1 MSKRKGYPE
10 PPDPITGKAKKH
22 QEAANASV
30 QNDLSNAEIKPAH
43 NEFNKAVPLL
53 QEARRILQALKSKDV
68 PPEVREKVTDRAI
81 ELNVGKILKYVDKY
95 EYTDEELETLNLFI
109 AEAEKELS
117 EVRVGKRTRAK
128 SKKEMEKQ
136 YLKETLNPY
145 ERNARDTLISMGT
158 DKNSE
163 WEVTG
168 FTDLGEKSSAGCHLC
183 GHAPIRYQYTITK
196 MSGKNKGAELK
207 VGSECVVNFL
217 GIPIGDVRELARK
230 FEFERQSD
238 PDNIK
243 AELETLLDR
252 IDRMTDLPTAREH
265 NQWDIYHKWKGKD
278 KTVKKTIEM
287 LEDKGRITDNRLQKM
302 LDMLKDVIQDEKII
316 KERAEEE
323 VRAKQEALEGDPL
336 YKIMRESI
344 EFHDQNSFLKD
355 IYDKWVR
362 RYSLTDRQ
370 INAFKSALS
379 KMKKQAEYGESTF
392 KEQDGLNTVKGVI
405 TALEVDSVAGRKGP
419 FEKITFDLVTKL
431 GVVTDISTVEW
442 DTLNFVQ
449 IQELNDGEDHIVT
462 IQYELK
468 DGRWRNLSD
477 VIETDKVHAPPK
489 MSVPDP
495 NLDTTIF
502 RGLEPRNW
510 QSAHFMPWWDAR
522 RGIVQAGTGA
532 GKTKFA
538 IMAILKQLDE
548 NPDARIVIAV
558 PTMELQKQ
566 WKREL
571 KAFGIKPTLVGG
583 GHGKDFG
590 QITIGI
596 YNTLWEKKIVADL
609 LIGDEAHHLSSN
621 TEMNVSIWKDNLH
634 TIDRI
639 LFLTATPGRYL
650 MEDMPVIAVVSQ
662 EELQEEGSL
671 AYYTVTNLRVEMSDT
686 DRNMYDQMTAQIT
699 MNAEDYGEN
708 HLFTKISKGHRYRW
722 VTNHEGKMDGTALL
736 VKNLVAQGKKIILF
750 TTKIDTMY
758 VIKEAMNNHG
768 VPISIVHSSNSE
780 YKMPAKVRSQNFTDF
795 AEGTTNVLVGA
806 FAISEGV
813 DVPEADVAIIM
824 GGTSQER
831 EFIQRSGRVLR
842 VTPDKNTA
850 EIFQVYMEDTME
862 AGWVKSRLKSIPRDT
877 PKSDYEMNDYLNQ

>member
-1 MSKRKGYPE
+1 MTQGFHE
-10 PPDPITGKAKKH
+10 APDPITGKARKH
-22 QEAANASV
+22 QEAASKASV
-30 QNDLSNAEIKPAH
+30 QSDLSNTEIKPAGNRL
-43 NEFNKAVPLL
+43 NEAVPLL
-53 QEARRILQALKSKDV
+53 QETDKILRALKSKDV
-68 PPEVREKVTDRAI
+68 PLEVQQKLIDRAI
-81 ELNVGKILKYVDKY
+81 ELNIGKISRCVDRYKYT
-95 EYTDEELETLNLFI
+95 EEELDTLRFFI
-109 AEAEKELS
+109 AEAKGVLS
-117 EVRVGKRTRAK
+117 EVKVTKKTRAK
-128 SKKEMEKQ
+128 SEKEMEKQ

-145 ERNARDTLISMGT
+145 ERNARNTLISMGT

-168 FTDLGEKSSAGCHLC
+168 FTDLGEESSAGCHLC

-196 MSGKNKGAELK
+196 MSGKNKGAELN

-238 PDNIK
+238 PENIK

-252 IDRMTDLPTAREH
+252 INRMTDLPTAREH
-265 NQWDIYHKWKGKD
+265 NQWNIYHKWKGKD

-287 LEDKGRITDNRLQKM
+287 LEKKGRITDKRLEKM

-316 KERAEEE
+316 EERVEED
-323 VRAKQEALEGDPL
+323 VRVKKEALKGDPL
-336 YKIMRESI
+336 YEVMRESI

-355 IYDKWVR
+355 IYNKWVK

-370 INAFKSALS
+370 INAFKAALS
-379 KMKKQAEYGESTF
+379 KMKKEAEYGENTF
-392 KEQDGLNTVKGVI
+392 KEHDGLNTVKGTI
-405 TALEVDSVAGRKGP
+405 TALEVSTVSGRKGP
-419 FEKITFDLVTKL
+419 FEKITFDLVTTL

-449 IQELNDGEDHIVT
+449 IQELNDGEEHVVT

-468 DGRWRNLSD
+468 DGRWRNLSN
-477 VIETDKVHAPPK
+477 VIETDKICAPPE

-495 NLDTTIF
+495 NLDTTVF

-621 TEMNVSIWKDNLH
+621 TQMNVSIWKDNLD

-639 LFLTATPGRYL
+639 LFLTATPGRHL

-662 EELQEEGSL
+662 EELQAEGSL
-671 AYYTVTNLRVEMSDT
+671 AYYTVTNLRVEMTDT
-686 DRNMYDQMTAQIT
+686 DRNIYEQMSDQIAI
-699 MNAEDYGEN
+699 NAEDYGEN
-708 HLFTKISKGHRYRW
+708 HLFTKIVKGERYRW
-722 VTNHEGKMDGTALL
+722 VTNHEAKMEGTALL

-758 VIKEAMNNHG
+758 VIEEAMNKHG
-768 VPISIVHSSNSE
+768 VPISIVHSSNPE
-780 YKMPAKVRSQNFTDF
+780 YKMPAKVRTQNFADF

-831 EFIQRSGRVLR
+831 EFVQRSGRVLR

-862 AGWVKSRLKSIPRDT
+862 SGWVKSRLKSIPRDT
-877 PKSDYEMNDYLNQ
+877 PKSDHEMNDYLNQ

>member
-1 MSKRKGYPE
+1 MSYPE
-10 PPDPITGKAKKH
+10 AQDPLTGKARLH
-22 QEAANASV
+22 QENAKKKSR
-30 QNDLSNAEIKPAH
+30 QTDLSNAEIKPAGNRL
-43 NEFNKAVPLL
+43 NEAIPLL
-53 QEARRILQALKSKDV
+53 QETRKILQALKSKDV
-68 PPEVREKVTDRAI
+68 PLEVQEKVTDRAI
-81 ELNVGKILKYVDKY
+81 ELNIGKITNYTDRY
-95 EYTDEELETLNLFI
+95 EYTEEELNTLRLFI
-109 AEAEKELS
+109 AEAEKGLS
-117 EVRVGKRTRAK
+117 EVKVTKKTRAK
-128 SKKEMEKQ
+128 SEKEMEKQ

-145 ERNARDTLISMGT
+145 ERKARDTLISMGT
-158 DKNSE
+158 DRNSE

-238 PDNIK
+238 PENIK

-265 NQWDIYHKWKGKD
+265 GQWEIYHKWKGKD

-287 LEDKGRITDNRLQKM
+287 LEKKGRITDKRLEKM
-302 LDMLKDVIQDEKII
+302 LGMLKDVIQDEKII
-316 KERAEEE
+316 EERVEED
-323 VRAKQEALEGDPL
+323 VRVKQEALEGDPL
-336 YKIMRESI
+336 YEIMRESI

-355 IYDKWVR
+355 IYSDWVR
-362 RYSLTDRQ
+362 RYNLTDRQ
-370 INAFKSALS
+370 INAFKTALS

-392 KEQDGLNTVKGVI
+392 KEHDGLNTVKGTI
-405 TALEVDSVAGRKGP
+405 TALEVSSVAGRKGP
-419 FEKITFDLVTKL
+419 FEKITFDLVTTL

-449 IQELNDGEDHIVT
+449 IQELNDGEEHVVT

-468 DGRWRNLSD
+468 DGRWRNLSN
-477 VIETDKVHAPPK
+477 VIETDKIYAPPE

-621 TEMNVSIWKDNLH
+621 TNMNVSIWKDNLD

-671 AYYTVTNLRVEMSDT
+671 AYYTVTNLRVEMTDT
-686 DRNMYDQMTAQIT
+686 DRNIYDQMSAQIA
-699 MNAEDYGEN
+699 MNIEEFGEE
-708 HLFTKISKGHRYRW
+708 HIFTKIVKGERYRW
-722 VTNHEGKMDGTALL
+722 ITNHEGKMDGTALL

-750 TTKIDTMY
+750 TTKIETMY
-758 VIKEAMNNHG
+758 VIEEAMNNHG
-768 VPISIVHSSNSE
+768 VPISIVHSSNPE
-780 YKMPAKVRSQNFTDF
+780 YKMPAKVRTQNFADF

-842 VTPDKNTA
+842 VTPDKTSA
-850 EIFQVYMEDTME
+850 QIFQVYMEDTME
-862 AGWVKSRLKSIPRDT
+862 AGWVTSRLKSIPRDT
-877 PKSDYEMNDYLNQ
+877 PKSDYEMNEYLNQ

>member
-1 MSKRKGYPE
+1 MSKGFHE
-10 PPDPITGKAKKH
+10 APDLITGKARKH
-22 QEAANASV
+22 QEAASKASV
-30 QNDLSNAEIKPAH
+30 QSDLSNAEIKPAGNGL
-43 NEFNKAVPLL
+43 NEATPLL
-53 QEARRILQALKSKDV
+53 QETRKILQALKSKDV
-68 PPEVREKVTDRAI
+68 PLEVQEKVTDRAM
-81 ELNVGKILKYVDKY
+81 ELGVGKILSYTDRY
-95 EYTDEELETLNLFI
+95 EYTDEDLDTLRLFI
-109 AEAEKELS
+109 SESKEVLS
-117 EVRVGKRTRAK
+117 KIEVAKKTRAK
-128 SKKEMEKQ
+128 SEKEMVKQ

-145 ERNARDTLISMGT
+145 ERKARDTLISMGT
-158 DKNSE
+158 DRNSE

-238 PDNIK
+238 PENIK

-252 IDRMTDLPTAREH
+252 IERMTDLPTARKH
-265 NQWDIYHKWKGKD
+265 NQWDIYYKWKGKD

-287 LEDKGRITDNRLQKM
+287 LEKKGRITDKRLEKM
-302 LDMLKDVIQDEKII
+302 LGMLKDVIQDEKII
-316 KERAEEE
+316 EERVEED
-323 VRAKQEALEGDPL
+323 VRVKQEALEGDPL
-336 YKIMRESI
+336 YEIMRESI

-355 IYDKWVR
+355 IYSDWVR
-362 RYSLTDRQ
+362 RYNLTDRQ
-370 INAFKSALS
+370 INAFKTALS

-392 KEQDGLNTVKGVI
+392 KEHDGLNTVKGTI
-405 TALEVDSVAGRKGP
+405 TALEVSSVAGKKGP
-419 FEKITFDLVTKL
+419 FEKITFDLVTTL

-449 IQELNDGEDHIVT
+449 IQELNDGEEHVVT

-468 DGRWRNLSD
+468 DGRWRNLSN
-477 VIETDKVHAPPK
+477 VIETDKIYAPPE

-495 NLDTTIF
+495 NLDTTVF

-621 TEMNVSIWKDNLH
+621 TNMNVSIWKDNLD

-671 AYYTVTNLRVEMSDT
+671 AYYTVTNLRVEMTDT
-686 DRNMYDQMTAQIT
+686 DRNMYDQMSAQIA
-699 MNAEDYGEN
+699 MNVEEFGED